1 VTKSSHPV
9 DQLIRD
15 LLTDQPAA
23 DDEEI
28 AAIITRLMSAPFS
41 EQVVTVPQRYRGL
54 QYAGSSLG
62 SRERS
67 LRLHLIVRVVADGQ
81 WSDRTTEE
89 SYLSDLRTAV
99 RDPAARLVLYR
110 RRGGTIA
117 AILTANQIPQER
129 RGALALPLLY
139 VIYAVDHSTIIS
151 GHQVSDLST
160 IGIPGDARW
169 LK

>member
-1 VTKSSHPV
+1 MTKSTHPI

-15 LLTDQPAA
+15 LLTDPRAA
-23 DDEEI
+23 TDEEI
-28 AAIITRLMSAPFS
+28 AAIIARLMSAPFS
-41 EQVVTVPQRYRGL
+41 EQVVRVPQRYRGL
-54 QYAGSSLG
+54 RYGGSSLS

-67 LRLHLIVRVVADGQ
+67 LRLHLIVRVVADEQ
-81 WSDRTTEE
+81 WAEDTTEE
-89 SYLSDLRTAV
+89 SYLDDLRAAV

-110 RRGGTIA
+110 RRGGAIA

-129 RGALALPLLY
+129 RGAAALPLLY

-151 GHQVSDLST
+151 GYQVSDSST
-160 IGIPGDARW
+160 IDIPGDARW